1 MNIHHRIKSLRL
13 SKNLTQDY
21 VASKMGI
28 SQRQYSKIET
38 CDVKLDFE
46 RLQKLSEI
54 FEINL
59 SDMLTEE
66 QNQVNNFNNNKLITN
81 AVVNNY
87 SQVQLDFQNEMIKY
101 LKEEINDLKLQLNK
115 KDEQVS
121 DLIKM
126 FSESR

>member
-28 SQRQYSKIET
+28 SQRQYSKIES
-38 CDVKLDFE
+38 CDVKLDFD

-87 SQVQLDFQNEMIKY
+87 SQVQIDIQNDMILF
-101 LKEEINDLKLQLNK
+101 LKEEIKNLKIQIDK
-115 KDEQVS
+115 KDEQIS
-121 DLIKM
+121 ELIKVI
-126 FSESR
+126 SEKK